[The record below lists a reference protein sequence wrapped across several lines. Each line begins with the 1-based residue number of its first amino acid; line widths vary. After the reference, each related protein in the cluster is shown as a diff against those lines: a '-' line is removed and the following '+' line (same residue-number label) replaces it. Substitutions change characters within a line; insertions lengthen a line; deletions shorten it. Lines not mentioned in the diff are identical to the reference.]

1 MLDVLYINFENL
13 SFINIDKNFI
23 FIVNFIFII

>member
-13 SFINIDKNFI
+13 SLINIEKNFI

>member
-13 SFINIDKNFI
+13 SLINIDKNFI